1 MGPLAGRTGAH
12 EAIGQDLDRNIALQ
26 ASVAGA
32 VDDTHA
38 AAAQLFE
45 HFVRPDYL
53 LHAINSVPFRS
64 HLRRNQGFIQII
76 TLSSGQSPGSSAR
89 NDGIGRSGTKESIM
103 VVVPSGPSA
112 SQTAVSDRVPEP
124 AEAQILCCLCNML
137 RSPEITPI
145 GIIGAK
151 CNDPRSLRDEM
162 QIGRNDGECSA
173 LFHS

>member
-89 NDGIGRSGTKESIM
+89 NDGIGRSGTRASKESIM
-103 VVVPSGPSA
+103 VVVPSGTCEKILLGCEAGSRIETGCALVRCKLNVREVESTA
-112 SQTAVSDRVPEP
+112 SSRGNSQH
-124 AEAQILCCLCNML
+124 ILAH
-137 RSPEITPI
+137 RSMREST
-145 GIIGAK
+145 
-151 CNDPRSLRDEM
+151 RL
-162 QIGRNDGECSA
+162 
-173 LFHS
+173 